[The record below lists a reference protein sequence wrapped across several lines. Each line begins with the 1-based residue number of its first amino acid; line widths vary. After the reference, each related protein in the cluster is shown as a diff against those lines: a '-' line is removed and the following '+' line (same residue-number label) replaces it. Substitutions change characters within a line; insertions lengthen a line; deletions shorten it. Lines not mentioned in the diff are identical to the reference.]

1 MAIKSNDAVVRR
13 RRLPVA
19 RALGV
24 VCAVAA
30 AGGLLTGCGGDD
42 KADTATKSPPAD
54 PLRAAAASPSPT
66 SPSPASPSSP
76 ASAGGEN
83 LTEDQAERKAIVPK
97 VKVGYDKALDAA
109 LKAVPGAKPVSIDL
123 KGPRDHPTWKAE
135 VASADGTGHTVR
147 VDAVTGKAGQARTD
161 ADQDSDDKRE
171 LADRL
176 KKATVTVQ
184 QAAKA
189 ATDRTKGTVTSV
201 DLGDTDQGTPK
212 WSVDVVDTSDWNK
225 TTYDIDATDRKILR
239 EHVDRD

>member
-1 MAIKSNDAVVRR
+1 
-13 RRLPVA
+13 
-19 RALGV
+19 V

-42 KADTATKSPPAD
+42 KADTAAKSPPAD

-66 SPSPASPSSP
+66 SPSPASPSP
-76 ASAGGEN
+76 ASPTASGEN
-83 LTEDQAERKAIVPK
+83 LTEDQAERKAIVPQ

-109 LKAVPGAKPVSIDL
+109 LKAVPGAKPVSIEL

-161 ADQDSDDKRE
+161 TDQDSGDKRE

-176 KKATVTVQ
+176 KKATVTVR
-184 QAAKA
+184 QAATA

-201 DLGDTDQGTPK
+201 ELGDTDRGAPK
-212 WSVDVVDTSDWNK
+212 WSVDVVNTSDWNK
-225 TTYDIDATDRKILR
+225 TTYDIDATDRTILR